1 MTYLALQSHAMD
13 LVAQLEAVGCGA
25 RPRYRRWTPQGHQA
39 AAQTLRRCI
48 APRQMCMHLGALIGT
63 GCHLQPVNLQGKR
76 TRTPHWP
83 SWEKIYPHPTTSA
96 TRRRYGQT
104 TLCSIFFF
112 FFDAYTCT
120 LVENHGVCCAS
131 DCREYK
137 LIRPFLFCPF
147 GSTSVRHHEESEDEF
162 WDCA

>member
-83 SWEKIYPHPTTSA
+83 PWEMIYPAPTTSA
-96 TRRRYGQT
+96 SRRQHGQSTLYGILSMRT
-104 TLCSIFFF
+104 HVPLSRIMAF
-112 FFDAYTCT
+112 AVPAIAENISSSGLSSSAL
-120 LVENHGVCCAS
+120 LVQP
-131 DCREYK
+131 
-137 LIRPFLFCPF
+137 L
-147 GSTSVRHHEESEDEF
+147 
-162 WDCA
+162 